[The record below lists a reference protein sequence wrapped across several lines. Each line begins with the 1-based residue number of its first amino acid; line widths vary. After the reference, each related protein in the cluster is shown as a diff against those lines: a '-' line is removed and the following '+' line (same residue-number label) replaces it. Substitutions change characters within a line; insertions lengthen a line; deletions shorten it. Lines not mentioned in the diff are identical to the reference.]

1 MKTYILNKLILLI
14 KNFYPNYT
22 KEELATLKY
31 GLEGIYITLTKTII
45 IFTIAYFLKIHKQL
59 LFIII
64 IYNFLRL
71 FSFGM
76 HSKNSTSC
84 LLSSLFIFIGSV
96 YLCQLI
102 QLPFFI
108 KIFVA
113 FISIIIFIKYSP
125 ADTAKRPIINKKKR
139 FIYKLVST
147 LTIILYSY
155 LLLINNQNFI
165 SNALFL
171 AMVLQSFLITPLCYS
186 IFNQTY
192 NNYLGWKGGTQC

>member
-1 MKTYILNKLILLI
+1 
-14 KNFYPNYT
+14 
-22 KEELATLKY
+22 
-31 GLEGIYITLTKTII
+31 
-45 IFTIAYFLKIHKQL
+45 
-59 LFIII
+59 
-64 IYNFLRL
+64 
-71 FSFGM
+71 M
-76 HSKNSTSC
+76 HSKNSASC
-84 LLSSLFIFIGSV
+84 LLSSTFIFIGSV

-102 QLPFFI
+102 QFPFFV

-147 LTIILYSY
+147 LTIILYSC
-155 LLLINNQNFI
+155 LLLINKQNFI

-171 AMVLQSFLITPLCYS
+171 VMILQSFLITPLCYS

-192 NNYLGWKGGTQC
+192 NNYLDWKGGKQC